1 MVAWLTQAKINI
13 WNRALKAVFCF
24 TKGILARNIV
34 SPQANICG
42 RNSLNPPPSP
52 HFFSDPLRFF
62 SKFGTET
69 CPPPSKKTGRRW
81 YCGDWFNKITKNLS
95 RSCQM
100 CIWRLLII
108 VEFVD
113 GGVVLGLPPSFS
125 VVRLRSWWFSH
136 KDELIYFDIS
146 SSSQQRICESLLFDD
161 KIK

>member
-1 MVAWLTQAKINI
+1 MANASQDQH
-13 WNRALKAVFCF
+13 LKS
-24 TKGILARNIV
+24 
-34 SPQANICG
+34 SPQSRILFYKG
-42 RNSLNPPPSP
+42 HFGKEHSKPPGKYLWQELFKSTPKPS
-52 HFFSDPLRFF
+52 FFFWPSSVFF
-62 SKFGTET
+62 KIWDWDLSA
-69 CPPPSKKTGRRW
+69 PSKKTGRLW